1 MTKYIFQTSYLNV
14 IFSILFLQS
23 LLIFA
28 SNNNN
33 NREIYIVHLKSSP
46 NDSNFE
52 NLNKWHHSFLDLN
65 ESFTNCLFL
74 SQCSLWEKSNYGKGM
89 IIGVVDTGIT
99 PDHPSFHDEE
109 MPPPPARWKGKCEF
123 YSRSSCNNK
132 LIGARYFHESGNGT
146 PLDENGHG
154 THTSSVADGNFVNGA
169 NVLAIANGT
178 ASGMAPLA
186 HVAMYKVYAAIEDG
200 VDALSISIC
209 SKFNQFWSGVIAE
222 GGFTAMQKGI
232 LVSCSAGNTGPLPGT
247 VNNRDPWLLTVG
259 ASTTDRKLR
268 ATVRLGDGKEIYGES
283 GFQPKDFSE
292 TMLPLIRNVSDAF
305 CSAESLENI
314 DVKGK
319 IVLCVS
325 DGNTSRIGKAH
336 YVKNAGGA
344 GMILVNDELQGFT
357 VSAEPHVVP
366 AAHVSYTD
374 GPKIIS
380 YMNSTSNP
388 LATFFFRG
396 TIFEDDFA
404 REVASF
410 SGRGPNRASPGI
422 LKPDIIAP
430 GVNILV
436 AWPTKST
443 FNIVSGTSMS
453 CPHVSGIATLVKS
466 THPDWSPAAIKSAIM
481 TTADR
486 DENNDLFA
494 TGAGHVNPSS
504 ASDPGLIYDIKP
516 EDYVQYLCGLKYPN
530 KAAYM
535 SILRKVKCLS
545 KIAEAELNYPS
556 FSIGPG
562 LEAQT
567 YTRTVTNV
575 GEAVSYYVVEIV
587 PPQGVDVIKKTYQV
601 TFSRGSSSSTTKFVQ
616 GYLRWTSSKH
626 FVRSPIVVTCK

>member
-1 MTKYIFQTSYLNV
+1 MA
-14 IFSILFLQS
+14 S
-23 LLIFA
+23 LLPRKNFHPQTTHA
-28 SNNNN
+28 TNFLGLQQS
-33 NREIYIVHLKSSP
+33 KGSS
-46 NDSNFE
+46 D
-52 NLNKWHHSFLDLN
+52 
-65 ESFTNCLFL
+65 
-74 SQCSLWEKSNYGKGM
+74 SLWEKSNYGKGM

-99 PDHPSFHDEE
+99 PDHPSFHDEG
-109 MPPPPARWKGKCEF
+109 MPPPPARWKVKYEF

-146 PLDENGHG
+146 PLDENDHG
-154 THTSSVADGNFVNGA
+154 THTLSIAAGNFVNGA
-169 NVLAIANGT
+169 NVLGLANGT
-178 ASGMAPLA
+178 ASGMA
-186 HVAMYKVYAAIEDG
+186 HVAMYKVCSSIGCPETDVLAAIDAAIEDG
-200 VDALSISIC
+200 VDVLSISIS

-247 VNNRDPWLLTVG
+247 VYNRDPWLFTVG

-319 IVLCVS
+319 TA
-325 DGNTSRIGKAH
+325 D
-336 YVKNAGGA
+336 
-344 GMILVNDELQGFT
+344 
-357 VSAEPHVVP
+357 
-366 AAHVSYTD
+366 VSYTD
-374 GPKIIS
+374 GLKIIS

-388 LATFFFRG
+388 LATFLFRG

-422 LKPDIIAP
+422 LKPDIVAP
-430 GVNILV
+430 GVNILA

-443 FNIVSGTSMS
+443 FNIASGTSMS

-481 TTADR
+481 MTADL
-486 DENNDLFA
+486 DEKSDLFA
-494 TGAGHVNPSS
+494 TGAGHVNPSR

-535 SILRKVKCLS
+535 SILRKVNCSS

-556 FSIGPG
+556 FSIGLG

-575 GEAVSYYVVEIV
+575 GEAVSSYVVEIV
-587 PPQGVDVIKKTYQV
+587 PPQGVDVIV
-601 TFSRGSSSSTTKFVQ
+601 DPPLLNFSE
-616 GYLRWTSSKH
+616 Y
-626 FVRSPIVVTCK
+626 

>member
-1 MTKYIFQTSYLNV
+1 M
-14 IFSILFLQS
+14 
-23 LLIFA
+23 
-28 SNNNN
+28 
-33 NREIYIVHLKSSP
+33 R
-46 NDSNFE
+46 
-52 NLNKWHHSFLDLN
+52 
-65 ESFTNCLFL
+65 
-74 SQCSLWEKSNYGKGM
+74 
-89 IIGVVDTGIT
+89 
-99 PDHPSFHDEE
+99 
-109 MPPPPARWKGKCEF
+109 
-123 YSRSSCNNK
+123 
-132 LIGARYFHESGNGT
+132 
-146 PLDENGHG
+146 
-154 THTSSVADGNFVNGA
+154 
-169 NVLAIANGT
+169 
-178 ASGMAPLA
+178 
-186 HVAMYKVYAAIEDG
+186 
-200 VDALSISIC
+200 
-209 SKFNQFWSGVIAE
+209 
-222 GGFTAMQKGI
+222 KGI

-247 VNNRDPWLLTVG
+247 VNNRDPWLFTVGASTTDRKLRATVRLGDGKEIYGESGFQPKDFSETMLPLIRNVSDAFCSAESLENIDVKGKIVLCVSDGVIAEGGFTAMRKGILVSCSAGNTGPLPGTVNNRDPWLFTVG

-325 DGNTSRIGKAH
+325 DGNTSRIGKGH

-344 GMILVNDELQGFT
+344 GMILVNDELHGFT

-374 GPKIIS
+374 GLKIIS

-388 LATFFFRG
+388 LATFLFRG

-422 LKPDIIAP
+422 LKPDIVAP
-430 GVNILV
+430 GVNILA

-443 FNIVSGTSMS
+443 FNIASGTSMS

-481 TTADR
+481 TTADL
-486 DENNDLFA
+486 DEKSDLFT
-494 TGAGHVNPSS
+494 TGAGHVNPSR
-504 ASDPGLIYDIKP
+504 ASDPGLIYDIKH

-535 SILRKVKCLS
+535 SILRKVNCLS

-556 FSIGPG
+556 FSIGLG

-575 GEAVSYYVVEIV
+575 GEAVSSYVVEIV
-587 PPQGVDVIKKTYQV
+587 PPQGVDVIVDPPLLNFSELNQKKTYQV
-601 TFSRGSSSSTTKFVQ
+601 TFSRESSSSTTKFVQ

-626 FVRSPIVVTCK
+626 FVRSPIVVTFK